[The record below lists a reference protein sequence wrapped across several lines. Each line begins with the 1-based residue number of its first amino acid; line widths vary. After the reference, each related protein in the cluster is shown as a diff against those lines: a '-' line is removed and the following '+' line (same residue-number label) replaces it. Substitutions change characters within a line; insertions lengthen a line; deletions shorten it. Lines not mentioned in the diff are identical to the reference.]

1 MASQDYKD
9 GGSTRLAP
17 VATTTTD
24 VISSTGDIE
33 LPAVVTVIPD
43 LTGLKSLSSLKETEE
58 VIPAEEQDQMFR
70 ALKDVLSK
78 TERDE
83 DVFDVQELRD
93 ALESADTAAKGG
105 RRGPQLL
112 GDVATILQKLWQ
124 SESRYM
130 VEAAEALANASR
142 DPSWRIPFG
151 QSGVLQFFL
160 QLIATPDVDKD
171 LLFHSMRLIGNSC
184 ADTDENRE
192 IVVSSSY
199 TRAIMRL
206 TLNPD
211 LVHVAVPVIYN
222 ICTDFEPAQAQVAA
236 NKLGY
241 ILLKQINDGA
251 INGNALLNF
260 TYELVEMVAGQAEG
274 IENSPDGTIVL
285 MMNIALKEDTTFAQY
300 TCLVTCLAQYL
311 QTERFQI
318 ANIRHKLVEHIIS
331 VLERSFTIEVDES
344 VSEYVQ
350 LLNQLRL
357 KLNQTLGDISALPTF
372 LETYPIGS
380 PLVSTLQS
388 WLTRQQQETLQ
399 ICACVVL
406 GNIARTDEIC
416 QLMID
421 QLNIHQA
428 LIHILKNSTIG
439 GVLHA
444 SLGFLKNLSIAESNR
459 EKLGDADIIP
469 AISKIWTY
477 DTVPQV
483 QLAATSVTRL
493 VIAANVK
500 NIARLLTS
508 LSSDPDSPAH
518 SRTYLSMLLSL
529 CSRTDTAPIKT
540 EIGRTVCSI
549 CRTLLSRKKAGNDV
563 GEQTSALLDRLFDLH
578 EDIARPVGAMITQT
592 EWPVVR
598 SEGWFALALMASHD
612 KGCPAVV
619 DCLIDTDIYTLVEK
633 SLDVAGGESAATG
646 AVATNEQLQKKGD
659 RDNLVIMV
667 KELLSRDPESLPK
680 GKKDR
685 LTELMNRAVS
695 LQAR

>member
-9 GGSTRLAP
+9 GGSTGLVP
-17 VATTTTD
+17 VATTNTD
-24 VISSTGDIE
+24 IISLAGGIE
-33 LPAVVTVIPD
+33 LPAVETVVPD
-43 LTGLKSLSSLKETEE
+43 LTDLKSLSSSETEG
-58 VIPAEEQDQMFR
+58 VVPVEEQDQMFR
-70 ALKDVLSK
+70 ALKEVLSK
-78 TERDE
+78 TEGDE

-93 ALESADTAAKGG
+93 ALESADTAAQEG

-112 GDVATILQKLWQ
+112 GGVAAILQKLWQ

-171 LLFHSMRLIGNSC
+171 LLFHSLRLIGNSC

-192 IVVSSSY
+192 IVVSNNY

-211 LVHVAVPVIYN
+211 LVHVAIPVIYN
-222 ICTDFEPAQAQVAA
+222 ICTDFEPAQTQVAT
-236 NKLGY
+236 NRLGY

-251 INGNALLNF
+251 VKGNALLNF
-260 TYELVEMVAGQAEG
+260 TYELVEMAAGQAEG

-311 QTERFQI
+311 QAERFQI
-318 ANIRHKLVEHIIS
+318 ASIRHKLVEHIIS

-344 VSEYVQ
+344 VSEDVQ

-380 PLVSTLQS
+380 PLVDTLQS
-388 WLTRQQQETLQ
+388 WLIRRQETLQ

-406 GNIARTDEIC
+406 GNVARTDEIC

-421 QLNIHQA
+421 QLNIHRA
-428 LIHILKNSTIG
+428 LIHNLNNNTIG

-493 VIAANVK
+493 VIASNVK
-500 NIARLLTS
+500 NISRLLTS

-518 SRTYLSMLLSL
+518 LRTYLSMLLSL

-540 EIGRTVCSI
+540 EIGRTICSI
-549 CRTLLSRKKAGNDV
+549 CRTLLSRKKAADV
-563 GEQTSALLDRLFDLH
+563 DDETSTLLDRLFDLH
-578 EDIARPVGAMITQT
+578 KDIARPVGAMITQT

-619 DCLIDTDIYTLVEK
+619 DCLIDTDIYTQVEK
-633 SLDVAGGESAATG
+633 SLDVTDDESAATG
-646 AVATNEQLQKKGD
+646 AAATSEQLQRKGD

-680 GKKDR
+680 GKKER
-685 LTELMNRAVS
+685 LRELMNRAVS
-695 LQAR
+695 LRS

>member
-142 DPSWRIPFG
+142 D
-151 QSGVLQFFL
+151 
-160 QLIATPDVDKD
+160 
-171 LLFHSMRLIGNSC
+171 H
-184 ADTDENRE
+184 ENRE

-222 ICTDFEPAQAQVAA
+222 ICTDFDLEPAQAQVAA

>member
-1 MASQDYKD
+1 
-9 GGSTRLAP
+9 
-17 VATTTTD
+17 
-24 VISSTGDIE
+24 
-33 LPAVVTVIPD
+33 
-43 LTGLKSLSSLKETEE
+43 
-58 VIPAEEQDQMFR
+58 MFR
-70 ALKDVLSK
+70 ALKQVLAK

-83 DVFDVQELRD
+83 DVFDVQELRE
-93 ALESADTAAKGG
+93 ALESADTAAQEG

-112 GDVATILQKLWQ
+112 GGVAAILQKLWQ
-124 SESRYM
+124 SESRYL

-142 DPSWRIPFG
+142 D
-151 QSGVLQFFL
+151 Q
-160 QLIATPDVDKD
+160 
-171 LLFHSMRLIGNSC
+171 
-184 ADTDENRE
+184 
-192 IVVSSSY
+192 
-199 TRAIMRL
+199 
-206 TLNPD
+206 
-211 LVHVAVPVIYN
+211 
-222 ICTDFEPAQAQVAA
+222 PAQAQVAT
-236 NKLGY
+236 NRLGY

-251 INGNALLNF
+251 IQGNALLNF
-260 TYELVEMVAGQAEG
+260 TYELVEMTAGQAEG

-285 MMNIALKEDTTFAQY
+285 MMNIALQEDTTFAQY

-311 QTERFQI
+311 QTERFQT
-318 ANIRHKLVEHIIS
+318 ASIRHKLVEHIIS

-344 VSEYVQ
+344 VSEDVQ

-380 PLVSTLQS
+380 PLIDTLQS
-388 WLTRQQQETLQ
+388 WLTQRQETLQ

-406 GNIARTDEIC
+406 GNVARTDEIC

-421 QLNIHQA
+421 QLNIHRA
-428 LIHILKNSTIG
+428 LIHNLNNNTIG

-459 EKLGDADIIP
+459 EKLGDAGIIP
-469 AISKIWTY
+469 AVSKIWTY

-493 VIAANVK
+493 VIASNIK
-500 NIARLLTS
+500 NISRLLTS

-529 CSRTDTAPIKT
+529 CGRTDTAPIKT
-540 EIGRTVCSI
+540 EIGRIICSI
-549 CRTLLSRKKAGNDV
+549 CRTLLSRKDAADV
-563 GEQTSALLDRLFDLH
+563 DDETPALLYRLFDLH
-578 EDIARPVGAMITQT
+578 KDIARPVGAMITQT

-612 KGCPAVV
+612 RGCPAVV
-619 DCLIDTDIYTLVEK
+619 DCLIDTDIYTQVEK
-633 SLDVAGGESAATG
+633 SLDVTDDESTPATE
-646 AVATNEQLQKKGD
+646 AVATNEQLQRKGD

-680 GKKDR
+680 VKKDR
-685 LTELMNRAVS
+685 LRELMNRAIS
-695 LQAR
+695 LRS